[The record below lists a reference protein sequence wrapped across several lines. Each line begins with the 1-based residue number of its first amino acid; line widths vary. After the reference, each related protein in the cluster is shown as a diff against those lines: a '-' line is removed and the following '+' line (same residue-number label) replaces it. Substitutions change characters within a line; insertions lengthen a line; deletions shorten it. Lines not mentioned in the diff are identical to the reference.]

1 MSVGPLNGN
10 SLFNNPT
17 LLGSMLQGINVQGL
31 QQALQSEL
39 YMAETPLAQISA
51 QMQTL
56 TSQAG
61 AWSKVASQVGS
72 VLSQAQALQLAST
85 FTDATTAAVAGGTTA
100 ISVSGGTG
108 APLGTYNV
116 VVNTLEQNQQ
126 TNSNWFSSE
135 TNALNLS
142 GSLTLSFGSQ
152 SETVNVVSTESLQ
165 NIATAVNQAAAK
177 LTGVSVS
184 ATVVPSTSGGS
195 SGYQMAI
202 SANGTLG
209 VTSGVSGLTFT
220 SPTAYQNA
228 AYTLNGVANT
238 ADSNSIQNAI
248 AGVTLNLVT
257 TGSGS
262 FSVENDVN
270 GMTSNIQGELN
281 GVISLINLI
290 QTDTGKGA
298 ALEGNPTL
306 LGLQNELMSI
316 LQKAVPGLPAN
327 MNSLTDLG
335 LSVSTTVTPAS
346 SPNTAPSVQLNLSLN
361 STTLSNALTTDWNG
375 VQSLIQGTGGIADQV
390 ANLLQQYNGTTGI
403 IGTVQSSLTTEE
415 QSLTQQQDAVQQ
427 MVQQQQQLLQQ
438 EFNNMLAIMEQSSN
452 ESSYLSSIVNNLN
465 NGGSGGKAT
474 GG

>member
-1 MSVGPLNGN
+1 V
-10 SLFNNPT
+10 
-17 LLGSMLQGINVQGL
+17 
-31 QQALQSEL
+31 
-39 YMAETPLAQISA
+39 
-51 QMQTL
+51 
-56 TSQAG
+56 
-61 AWSKVASQVGS
+61 
-72 VLSQAQALQLAST
+72 
-85 FTDATTAAVAGGTTA
+85 
-100 ISVSGGTG
+100 
-108 APLGTYNV
+108 GTYNV

-152 SETVNVVSTESLQ
+152 SEIVNVVSTDSLQ

-209 VTSGVSGLTFT
+209 VTSAVSGLSFT
-220 SPTAYQNA
+220 TTAYQA
-228 AYTLNGVANT
+228 ASYTLNGVANT
-238 ADSNSIQNAI
+238 ANSNTIQNAV
-248 AGVTLNLVT
+248 AGVTLNLLS

-281 GVISLINLI
+281 GIISLINLI

-298 ALEGNPTL
+298 VLEGNPTL

-361 STTLSNALTTDWNG
+361 STTLSNALTTNWSG

-415 QSLTQQQDAVQQ
+415 QSLTQQQYAVQQ

>member
-1 MSVGPLNGN
+1 MSVGSLNNN

-56 TSQAG
+56 TAQAG

-72 VLSQAQALQLAST
+72 VLSQAQTLQLPST
-85 FTDATTAAVAGGTTA
+85 FTNATTATVAGGTTA
-100 ISVSGGTG
+100 ISVSGGTA
-108 APLGTYNV
+108 APVGTYNV

-152 SETVNVVSTESLQ
+152 SEIVNVVSTDSLQ

-209 VTSGVSGLTFT
+209 VTSAVSGLSFT
-220 SPTAYQNA
+220 TTAYQA
-228 AYTLNGVANT
+228 ASYTLNGVANT
-238 ADSNSIQNAI
+238 ANSNTIQNAV
-248 AGVTLNLVT
+248 AGVTLNLLS

-281 GVISLINLI
+281 GIISLINLI

-298 ALEGNPTL
+298 VLEGNPTL

-361 STTLSNALTTDWNG
+361 STTLSNALTTNWSG

-415 QSLTQQQDAVQQ
+415 QSLTQQQYAVQQ